1 MAKKQKVRAAAV
13 QIAPDL
19 TSGAATLDR
28 VIAAIDEAAGKG
40 AELIV
45 FPETFVPWY
54 PYFSFVPPPV
64 QSGAEH
70 IRLYEHAI
78 AAPGPETERVAAA
91 ARKHGAVVV
100 LGVNERDHGTLYNTQ
115 LVFDADGALKLKRR
129 KITPTFHERMI
140 WGQGDGSGL
149 TVVDT
154 AVGRV
159 GALACWEHYN
169 PLARYALMAQHE
181 EIHAAQFPGSLV
193 GPIFAEQI
201 EVTIRHHALESGCF
215 VVNATGWLT
224 EAQIAS
230 ITPNEA
236 LQRGLRGGC
245 MTAIISPEG
254 RHLAPPLTEG
264 EGMVDRRPRSCPH
277 HQAQAHDGF
286 RRPLRAPRTPQ
297 RPARSAPGPSF
308 ASTRPSLRFPPK
320 EMAMSLPTEQLIN
333 ELQSFGV
340 RLADPEGRRRKPAR
354 RRRPIGPQGSDDRRR
369 DGHGAGAYRAG
380 LRQPLCHRET
390 RPVGR
395 EPHPARRL
403 GGRRSQLSRR
413 AALLRPEDRR
423 RRPVL
428 AYRDAARPR
437 RAGDHRPADLHPL
450 SEPHEDLPVLRHRPV
465 ACGGADDRA
474 QDAGA
479 TRRSRARGG
488 RARRREAH
496 GDDHRHAAAAAIAAR
511 QSCAKARR
519 R

>member
-1 MAKKQKVRAAAV
+1 V

-28 VIAAIDEAAGKG
+28 VIAAIEEAAGKA
-40 AELIV
+40 AEFIV

-54 PYFSFVPPPV
+54 PYFSFVTPPV

-78 AAPGPETERVAAA
+78 AAPGPETDRVAAA

-100 LGVNERDHGTLYNTQ
+100 LGINERDHGTLYNTQ
-115 LVFDADGALKLKRR
+115 LVFDADGELKLKRR

-224 EAQIAS
+224 EAQIVS

-264 EGMVDRRPRSCPH
+264 EGILVADLDLSLIVKRKRMMDSVGHYARPELISV
-277 HQAQAHDGF
+277 QLD
-286 RRPLRAPRTPQ
+286 Q
-297 RPARSAPGPSF
+297 RPARP
-308 ASTRPSLRFPPK
+308 LH
-320 EMAMSLPTEQLIN
+320 L
-333 ELQSFGV
+333 
-340 RLADPEGRRRKPAR
+340 
-354 RRRPIGPQGSDDRRR
+354 GPQGPFEPALSAEG
-369 DGHGAGAYRAG
+369 DGHEPSDRTIDQRVAELWRSAG
-380 LRQPLCHRET
+380 
-390 RPVGR
+390 
-395 EPHPARRL
+395 
-403 GGRRSQLSRR
+403 
-413 AALLRPEDRR
+413 
-423 RRPVL
+423 
-428 AYRDAARPR
+428 
-437 RAGDHRPADLHPL
+437 
-450 SEPHEDLPVLRHRPV
+450 
-465 ACGGADDRA
+465 
-474 QDAGA
+474 
-479 TRRSRARGG
+479 
-488 RARRREAH
+488 
-496 GDDHRHAAAAAIAAR
+496 
-511 QSCAKARR
+511 
-519 R
+519 